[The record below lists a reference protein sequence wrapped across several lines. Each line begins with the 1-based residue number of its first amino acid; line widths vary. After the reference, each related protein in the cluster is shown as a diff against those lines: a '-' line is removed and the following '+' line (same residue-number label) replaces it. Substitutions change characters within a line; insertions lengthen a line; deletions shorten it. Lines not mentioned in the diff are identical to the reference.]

1 MFEYTIVSQNVKD
14 FGRNKLNYVEA
25 KALIKRCMLEEP
37 TALIGLQEMHS
48 PEHVT
53 ALRDACAETGWECSF
68 GKIHAQ
74 INGTPVAWKSE
85 HWDKLNSRSS
95 LLHRGLARVCQ
106 KRFITEVTLRRK
118 GSSQVVRVLN
128 THFIPG
134 AFKAHRGLRRRYW
147 NAGLKRLRRR
157 VWAATQESRV
167 DIIVV
172 TGDMNRA
179 IRRGRLIRGTVGG
192 VKFTMHP
199 SNRQNS
205 IDQVYVGS
213 RAPHARGYDV
223 SKKPTAS
230 DHERLTVKFRR

>member
-1 MFEYTIVSQNVKD
+1 MFDYTVVSQNVKD
-14 FGRNKLNYVEA
+14 FGRNRLTYVEA
-25 KALIKRCMLEEP
+25 KALIKRCMVEEP

-48 PEHVT
+48 VEHVT
-53 ALRDACAETGWECSF
+53 ALRDACRETGWKYSF
-68 GKIHAQ
+68 GGIHAQ
-74 INGTPVAWKSE
+74 VNGTPITWNAA
-85 HWDKLNSRSS
+85 HWDKIGSASP
-95 LLHRGLARVCQ
+95 LLHRGLARVCE

-118 GSSQVVRVLN
+118 STSQVVRMLN

-134 AFKAHRGLRRRYW
+134 AFKAHRGIRRRYW
-147 NAGLKRLRRR
+147 NIGLKRLRRR
-157 VWAATQESRV
+157 VWAATQKERI
-167 DIIVV
+167 DLIVV

-179 IRRGRLIRGTVGG
+179 IRRGRLLKPSVGG
-192 VKFTMHP
+192 YKFTMHP
-199 SNRQNS
+199 SQRGNS

>member
-1 MFEYTIVSQNVKD
+1 MFDYTVVSQNVKD
-14 FGRNKLNYVEA
+14 FGRNRLTYIEA
-25 KALIKRCMLEEP
+25 KALIKRCMSDEP
-37 TALIGLQEMHS
+37 IAVIGMQEMHS
-48 PEHVT
+48 VEHVT
-53 ALRDACAETGWECSF
+53 ALRDVCAETGWKYSF
-68 GKIHAQ
+68 GGIHAQ
-74 INGTPVAWKSE
+74 VNGTPVAWNPAY
-85 HWDKLNSRSS
+85 WDKVGSS
-95 LLHRGLARVCQ
+95 SHVLHRGLARVCQ

-118 GSSQVVRVLN
+118 GTSLVLRLLN

-134 AFKAHRGLRRRYW
+134 AFKAHRGLRRQYW

-157 VWAATQESRV
+157 VWAATQQKNI
-167 DIIVV
+167 DLIVV

-179 IRRGRLIRGTVGG
+179 VRRGRLIRGSVGG
-192 VKFTMHP
+192 AKFTMHP
-199 SNRQNS
+199 SQRGNS